1 MGASLNEGAAVAR
14 HPRADGDNAP
24 SRTRA
29 SWPRFSA
36 NAARHD
42 STNAQQQP
50 KAAPG
55 MRNWTA
61 GDLSALLCEFL
72 KREHAALAA
81 CHGQN
86 VEADWIP
93 LARALAIRLSEAPGM
108 SLATSPLKTRFL
120 LREQIGAWLVGTALE
135 ADAANTVHIALPES
149 WNTQRVLAYLFRHEI
164 APMHHVTAAL
174 RSHSVP
180 LAIGAEVMVSEERL
194 ING

>member
-1 MGASLNEGAAVAR
+1 MGASLNEGAVVPR
-14 HPRADGDNAP
+14 HPRGDGENAP
-24 SRTRA
+24 GRTRA

-42 STNAQQQP
+42 SMNAQQP

-61 GDLSALLCEFL
+61 GELSGLLCEFL

-120 LREQIGAWLVGTALE
+120 LREQIGAWLIGTALE
-135 ADAANTVHIALPES
+135 AEAAVTVHIALPES

-180 LAIGAEVMVSEERL
+180 LAAGAEISIAGERL

>member
-1 MGASLNEGAAVAR
+1 MGASLNEGAVVPR
-14 HPRADGDNAP
+14 HPRGDGDNAP
-24 SRTRA
+24 GRTRA

-42 STNAQQQP
+42 GTNAQQQP
-50 KAAPG
+50 TAAPG

-61 GDLSALLCEFL
+61 GELSALLCEFL

-93 LARALAIRLSEAPGM
+93 LARALAIRLSESPGM

-120 LREQIGAWLVGTALE
+120 LREQIGAWLISTALE
-135 ADAANTVHIALPES
+135 ADAAVTVHIALPES

-180 LAIGAEVMVSEERL
+180 LAAGAEISIAGERL